1 MRRQNMETLGQLN
14 FARIYTQGRLQAI
27 HEEQWDIQPQ
37 GFNNTI
43 RWNVGHIF
51 TTMESLVK
59 KGIPTYE
66 PVHPEWAQFFKGGTK
81 PADWTLDPPTKEEL
95 LAALAQQPARV
106 IDFLTGKLDQ
116 EMPEVM
122 KIGKLHDMKTVDA
135 VIQFVIW
142 HEGVHAGLILGL
154 SKITAGE

>member
-1 MRRQNMETLGQLN
+1 METLGQLN

-27 HEEQWDIQPQ
+27 EEEQWDIQPQ

-43 RWNVGHIF
+43 RWNAGHIF

-66 PVHPEWAQFFKGGTK
+66 LVHPEWVQFFKGGTK

-95 LAALAQQPARV
+95 LAALEQQPARV

-116 EMPEVM
+116 QMPESM
-122 KIGKLHDMKTVDA
+122 KIGKFHEMSTVEA
-135 VIQFVIW
+135 IIQFVIW
-142 HEGVHAGLILGL
+142 HEGIHAGHIFGM
-154 SKITAGE
+154 SKITVGE